1 MSAVLVGIGSLASG
15 GGNFMRNRIRRQ
27 VYHGLVLSAT
37 FWRSPGE
44 YHSESTGFTES
55 STESKRFSV
64 RFDESRRFVVIFV
77 VRMDITAN
85 QRMNE

>member
-37 FWRSPGE
+37 QRQPSRE
-44 YHSESTGFTES
+44 YHNESTGFTES
-55 STESKRFSV
+55 TTESDRYSV
-64 RFDESRRFVVIFV
+64 RFDESR
-77 VRMDITAN
+77 
-85 QRMNE
+85 